1 MGWADI
7 EESKCQSQTTS
18 MTRLALLADLHFGS
32 VPHGLEELLL
42 DDLAAAAPDAVII
55 AGDLTMA
62 ATEAEFAAARAWL
75 DRLPLKRIIVPGNHD
90 IPKFN
95 VIQRFLWPFQRFE
108 AVIGPDE
115 RDPLA
120 LAQCHVVGLNTV
132 ASWQPHLSWQ
142 EGRVR
147 RRSVARFARSISETP
162 PDKFRVAVAHHPFA
176 KVPDMA
182 RARPVRRAASMLD
195 AFHANEVD
203 LVLSGHTHQSYVLP
217 IAGGRNHLI
226 AVGAPTA
233 LSSRRRGE
241 ENGYWLIDLS
251 EERIALTRR
260 LREGA
265 AFMAGEPQIYG
276 AQDYAVRLDAPGE

>member
-1 MGWADI
+1 
-7 EESKCQSQTTS
+7 

-42 DDLAAAAPDAVII
+42 DDLLAAAPDAVII

-95 VIQRFLWPFQRFE
+95 LIQRFLRPFQRFE
-108 AVIGPDE
+108 ETIGADE
-115 RDPLA
+115 RDPLV
-120 LAQCHVVGLNTV
+120 LGQCHVVGLNTV
-132 ASWQPHLSWQ
+132 APWQPHLRWQ

-147 RRSVARFARSISETP
+147 RRSVAKFSRSISETP

-176 KVPDMA
+176 KVPDMT

-217 IAGGRNHLI
+217 IADSRNHLI

-251 EERIALTRR
+251 EGRITLTRR
-260 LREGA
+260 LRERAGFIACEPHSYGA
-265 AFMAGEPQIYG
+265 A
-276 AQDYAVRLDAPGE
+276 DYAVRLDAPSEIGNRFSVQKCDKTKS